1 MHQSSFGVLSIT
13 LGTWLPQPVQAL
25 WWQIPQ
31 IAVIHMVVVVELS
44 VFCNKGNKWGGG
56 GQRCLIY
63 ESPGVD
69 GSDKMAHWSSDVDS
83 AVRTSHIRS
92 PEGESWG
99 RGWKNRNSEPH
110 PQTVL
115 GRTRSG
121 SCEALDL
128 QEAQFNSMAK
138 ILLRPES

>member
-1 MHQSSFGVLSIT
+1 
-13 LGTWLPQPVQAL
+13 
-25 WWQIPQ
+25 
-31 IAVIHMVVVVELS
+31 
-44 VFCNKGNKWGGG
+44 
-56 GQRCLIY
+56 
-63 ESPGVD
+63 
-69 GSDKMAHWSSDVDS
+69 MAHWSSDVDS